1 MEYIT
6 TTCGT
11 QLTYMPDSIGQGGM
25 KTVYISPDK
34 NYVVCKYTD
43 PTKVTR
49 QDRKRVEKIV
59 STYRQTIFQNA
70 GGAYFKNLMCWPT
83 YVFDNPRDGFG
94 VVCPVYPSNFFFKTG
109 KNQFARTP
117 KPGKEKNGRWF
128 LSLYQRNCL
137 HDSELGDF
145 ASYLRMALLLAR
157 SVRRLHS
164 AGIVH
169 SDLSHNNVLLD
180 PVKRT
185 ICIIDMDTIVVQDMH
200 PPEIQGTPGYIA
212 PEVMETL
219 RLSVKDSKKN
229 LVSQQTEIHS
239 LAVMIYELL
248 MYRHPLKGPKVHD
261 AADPARDEELMMGK
275 RALFIE
281 HPKDPSNRP
290 NRRWAQRYYGSKKL
304 RKNKKVEYLPWA
316 LPDDTPYTIL
326 GPYLAPLIE
335 QAFVTGLHNPSERP
349 SAREWEKALIRTA
362 DNILPCSNPQCS
374 QKYFIYNQS
383 VKPKCPYCKTQYKHH
398 LPMLEFYYTQKDNKF
413 SPENHRK
420 VLWHGASLF
429 PWHINRFVNP
439 NEKLES
445 HQREALARVVYKGGK
460 WYFRN
465 KRLKDYRVYDATSN
479 VLPQS
484 VIEIGKDFELKQGQ
498 QILLDPSNRGGRLA
512 IVRFAHKSGSSRAS
526 K

>member
-11 QLTYMPDSIGQGGM
+11 QLTYMPTSIGEGGM
-25 KTVYISPDK
+25 KIVFMSPDK
-34 NYVVCKYTD
+34 NYVVCKYKH

-49 QDRKRVEKIV
+49 QDRKRVGKIV
-59 STYRQTIFQNA
+59 SAYRQTIFQNA
-70 GGAYFKNLMCWPT
+70 GGHYFKNLMCWPT
-83 YVFDNPRDGFG
+83 YIFDNPRDGFG
-94 VVCPVYPSNFFFKTG
+94 VVCPVYPSNFFFETG
-109 KNQFARTP
+109 RNEFARSP

-185 ICIIDMDTIVVQDMH
+185 ICIIDMDTLVVQDMH

-219 RLSVKDSKKN
+219 YAPMSDPNKN
-229 LVSQQTEIHS
+229 LVSQQTEVHS

-261 AADPARDEELMMGK
+261 ASDPKRDEELMMGK

-281 HPKDPSNRP
+281 HPENPSNRP
-290 NRRWAQRYYGSKKL
+290 NKRWAQRYYGSKKL
-304 RKNKKVEYLPWA
+304 RKNKKVQYLPYA

-335 QAFVTGLHNPSERP
+335 QAFITGLHNPSKRP

-362 DNILPCSNPQCS
+362 DNILPCSNSKCE
-374 QKYFIYNQS
+374 QKYFIYNLS
-383 VKPKCPYCKTQYKHH
+383 VKPRCPYCETIYKYH
-398 LPMLEFYYTQKDNKF
+398 LPMLELYYTHKGDKF
-413 SPENHRK
+413 SSENHRK

-429 PWHINRFVNP
+429 PWHVNRFVNP
-439 NEKLES
+439 NEQLKED
-445 HQREALARVVYKGGK
+445 QRGPLAKIFYKRGK
-460 WYFRN
+460 WYVRN
-465 KRLKDYRVYDATSN
+465 TGLKGHRVYDAN
-479 VLPQS
+479 GNELPQS
-484 VIEIGKDFELKQGQ
+484 EIAIGKDFELEQGQ

-512 IVRFAHKSGSSRAS
+512 IVRFAHSSGSSS
-526 K
+526 ESS